1 MAVFATATVAAV
13 SQRDILSNLTAS
25 YDASMRP
32 GQALEGSCAAEAAP
46 DRVNVETDVSVIHTI
61 NQVSKSYRL
70 DGYLIA
76 SWSDHRLVFD
86 ASCQR
91 LHFGAMKDLG
101 IWAPQLNFPHARSLT
116 VGGGSGKMAADGESV
131 YIHPDGKVDWI
142 RAMHVE
148 MYCGG
153 FSFGKLPYDI
163 QYCDFSIASLGSS
176 PQDLE
181 LYWLVNNEMLQMKV
195 DADPFTSGEWAA
207 HPVSRQS
214 NQSIPILGIP
224 PALRNPL
231 GATCRAAPQVPSHS
245 TDERSSILDQ
255 APHLPSPC
263 ASRSP
268 AALTPPARSPF
279 WWPCSWCSPPGR
291 GSSSRP
297 PPHRPGSHSPSC
309 AS

>member
-1 MAVFATATVAAV
+1 MTAAEHTVTSFRQMAVFALVTVGAV

-76 SWSDHRLVFD
+76 SWSDPRLMFD

-142 RAMHVE
+142 RAMHAE

-181 LYWLVNNEMLQMKV
+181 LYWLVNNEMLQMEV
-195 DADPFTSGEWAA
+195 DADPYTSGEWAA
-207 HPVSRQS
+207 HPVSRHS
-214 NQSIPILGIP
+214 NQSIPILGLP

-231 GATCRAAPQVPSHS
+231 GAPCRAAPQVPSHS
-245 TDERSSILDQ
+245 SGFYERFSILDQ
-255 APHLPSPC
+255 APHLRSPC
-263 ASRSP
+263 ASR
-268 AALTPPARSPF
+268 
-279 WWPCSWCSPPGR
+279 
-291 GSSSRP
+291 
-297 PPHRPGSHSPSC
+297 
-309 AS
+309 